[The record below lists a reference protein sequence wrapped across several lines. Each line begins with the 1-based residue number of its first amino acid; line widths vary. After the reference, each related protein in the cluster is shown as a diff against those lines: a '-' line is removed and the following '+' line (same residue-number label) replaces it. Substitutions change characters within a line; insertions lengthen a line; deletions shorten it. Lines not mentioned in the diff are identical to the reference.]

1 MISAST
7 IFINQNSQMC
17 PAAFWHEACESVF
30 RPRNRRGRE
39 MEAGFTRHG
48 E

>member
-1 MISAST
+1 
-7 IFINQNSQMC
+7 MC
-17 PAAFWHEACESVF
+17 PAAFWHEACESGLGLA
-30 RPRNRRGRE
+30 NRRGRE